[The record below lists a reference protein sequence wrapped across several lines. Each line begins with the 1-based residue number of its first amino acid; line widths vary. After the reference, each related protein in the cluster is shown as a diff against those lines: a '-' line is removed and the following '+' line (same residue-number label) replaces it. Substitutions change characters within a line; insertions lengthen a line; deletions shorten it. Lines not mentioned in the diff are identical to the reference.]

1 MTNDEDYNPK
11 ARKEKRLQKSKDKS
25 INKDFKLES
34 FNEQKFTKQELK
46 KKKQEIE
53 EDEWEDWERYYNR

>member
-25 INKDFKLES
+25 MNKDFKLES

>member
-1 MTNDEDYNPK
+1 MNNDDDYNPK

-34 FNEQKFTKQELK
+34 FNEQKITKQELK

-53 EDEWEDWERYYNR
+53 EDEWEDWERFYNR

>member
-25 INKDFKLES
+25 INKDFKSES
-34 FNEQKFTKQELK
+34 FNEQKLTKQELK

>member
-1 MTNDEDYNPK
+1 MTNDDDYNPK

-25 INKDFKLES
+25 VNKDSKLES
-34 FNEQKFTKQELK
+34 FNEQKFTKQEFK

>member
-1 MTNDEDYNPK
+1 MNEEEYNPK
-11 ARKEKRLQKSKDKS
+11 ARKEKRRQKSKDKS
-25 INKDFKLES
+25 VNKDYADS
-34 FNEQKFTKQELK
+34 FDEHKVIKQEFK

>member
-1 MTNDEDYNPK
+1 MTNDDDYNPK

-25 INKDFKLES
+25 INKDFKSES
-34 FNEQKFTKQELK
+34 FNEQKFTKQEFK

>member
-1 MTNDEDYNPK
+1 MTNDDDYNPK

-25 INKDFKLES
+25 VNKDFKLES
-34 FNEQKFTKQELK
+34 FNEQKFTKQEFK

>member
-25 INKDFKLES
+25 MNKDFKLES
-34 FNEQKFTKQELK
+34 FNEQKLTKQEFK